1 MDEGSFSF
9 VSETSQT
16 KQYKRRDFREK
27 KSDRGDWFLVLKKNM
42 TMTWPSVSYIK
53 FLISHKIWAAF
64 SSVYVSECFRRL
76 LWIQRPVKKRKK
88 KKERKLKWFSY
99 VLCFVVLLSVCSL
112 HQSETTEAS
121 LTFRR
126 SFSRTRKEPCLAL
139 LRKLSTTPLLT

>member
-16 KQYKRRDFREK
+16 KQYKRRDFGGK

-53 FLISHKIWAAF
+53 FLISHKNELRFHLSMWVNA
-64 SSVYVSECFRRL
+64 SETAL
-76 LWIQRPVKKRKK
+76 DTTSGKK
-88 KKERKLKWFSY
+88 KKKKKLKWFSY

>member
-16 KQYKRRDFREK
+16 KQYKRRDFGGK

-53 FLISHKIWAAF
+53 FLISHKNELRFHLSMWVNA
-64 SSVYVSECFRRL
+64 SETAL
-76 LWIQRPVKKRKK
+76 DTTSGKK
-88 KKERKLKWFSY
+88 KKKKKLKWFSY
-99 VLCFVVLLSVCSL
+99 VLCFVVLLIVCSL